1 MKYLFNFFALLALSG
16 SVWGQVPNSFNYQGV
31 ARDASGAP
39 LTNQNISLQTG
50 FFHNSVN
57 GTVRYQERHSPTTND
72 QGVYTL
78 RLGEGAPVV
87 GDWNSI
93 DWKNEKVFLK
103 VDADMGGANNYVP
116 IGISEFA
123 SVPYALVAGQV
134 ENSMDGD
141 TSAQNELQ
149 VLSRVGDTIFISSG
163 NYVVLPSGTV
173 DTDDQQ
179 LALNGDSLVIQ
190 DGNGVDLSGFRDNT
204 DAQTLGLIGQNLTIS
219 NGNSVV
225 LPDQVNDADA
235 DPSNELQQ
243 LILNG
248 QSLELTGGNTITL
261 PDSVNDADADPM
273 NELQQLQLT
282 GVNLSISG
290 GNTVTLTDQVND
302 ADADPSNELQTLTQN
317 GNIVTLSQN
326 GGAISIQDS
335 DANPFNE
342 LQSLSRSGNVI
353 SLSNNGGNFNDE
365 VNDADANPTNELQ
378 MLNLVNRTLS
388 ISQANSVMLP
398 PATVNTDTQ
407 RLSLIADTLYIDN
420 GNEVDLSGYRD
431 NTDAQMLSLS
441 GQDLS
446 ISGGNT
452 LTLPDAVD
460 DADADPINELQV
472 LSLSNDSIFI
482 SNGNFVVLPPGTV
495 DTDDQTLVLS
505 GNILTIDNGNSVDLS
520 AFKDNTDGQTLS
532 LNGNQLSLTNGGSVN
547 LSGVGGGSG
556 FWNQPGT
563 DLYPNSASRVGIGT
577 ISPLVK
583 LQVNEASSSPMAAI
597 HGEGYGGNGPTFGQ
611 IGLQGKNNHHGVSA
625 LDISAV
631 EIGLLGVAVASNTP
645 SGFNSDNYG
654 VWGHADGYGG
664 RFQYDNNG
672 VANNIVYLGGNN
684 FGVHSNGRIGI
695 YTSNP
700 EADLHIKQSTSDN
713 IIPQTGGI
721 ILEEGD
727 GDKWTIWAGGDD
739 VNFGRKGT
747 IEFYIDENGGY
758 QTYSDRRLKKNIDP
772 IENVL
777 PRVMQLQAK
786 LYHYTDQDD
795 DQPKVLG
802 FMAQEVQPLFPSAV
816 SMKTEKSMLAMN
828 YDSFGVIAI
837 QAIQEQQDLIETQ
850 ARQIKALEARLAA
863 LESQQD

>member
-225 LPDQVNDADA
+225 LP
-235 DPSNELQQ
+235 
-243 LILNG
+243 
-248 QSLELTGGNTITL
+248 
-261 PDSVNDADADPM
+261 
-273 NELQQLQLT
+273 
-282 GVNLSISG
+282 
-290 GNTVTLTDQVND
+290 DQVND